1 MDIQVDSYTDHAGA
15 VMPRG
20 LRLHGTYV
28 AVVETLDQWHGS
40 VYRYVKVK
48 GDDGGLYILRF
59 DARKAVWDLT
69 LFESDRARALSARL
83 HDQGRQG

>member
-1 MDIQVDSYTDHAGA
+1 MHIEVDTHIDHAGA

-28 AVVETLDQWHGS
+28 GVVETLDQWHGP

-59 DARKAVWDLT
+59 DEGEAVWDLT
-69 LFESDRARALSARL
+69 LFESDRARALSTR
-83 HDQGRQG
+83 R